1 MIIGVPKEVVSQER
15 RVAVVPGSVGS
26 LKKQGFTVLV
36 EAGAGEASNFPDELY
51 QEAGATMVQTPQEL
65 WEQAGLI
72 LKIHPP
78 QRHPQL
84 KKSEVQ
90 LMREGQ
96 VLVCLL
102 APGQNAK
109 LLGQLARKKVTA
121 LALDAIPRIS
131 RAQSMDVLSSMANI
145 AGYRAVVEAANH
157 FGRFFTGQ
165 ITAAGRV
172 PPAKVLVIGAG
183 VAGLAAIGAVQ
194 SMGAIVRAFDTRPA
208 VKDEVRSLGAE
219 FLELELEEDGAGS
232 GGYAKEMSAAFL
244 AAEMALFQ
252 KQAEEV
258 DIIITTAAIPGRP
271 APKLITEQMVRS
283 MRPGSVV
290 VDLAA
295 ETGGN
300 CELTQPGEVA
310 QVHGVTIIGTT
321 NLPSRLPTQSSQL
334 YSNNLL
340 RFLQHLGDAESFQLD
355 LEDEIT
361 RAVTV
366 THQGETLWPP
376 PAPEPPAPPQRPET
390 ASASSPPEI
399 PTPEPIEPSLLEKF
413 FNRKVGYVFAAL
425 LVLLIGAGGSSEF
438 LSHLTVFV
446 LACFVGYMVVWNVAP
461 SLHTPLMS
469 ATNAIS
475 GIIVLGG
482 IIHLA
487 GSSPLLSA
495 LAVLIATVNIVGGFM
510 VTHRMLGMFRK

>member
-1 MIIGVPKEVVSQER
+1 
-15 RVAVVPGSVGS
+15 
-26 LKKQGFTVLV
+26 
-36 EAGAGEASNFPDELY
+36 
-51 QEAGATMVQTPQEL
+51 
-65 WEQAGLI
+65 
-72 LKIHPP
+72 
-78 QRHPQL
+78 
-84 KKSEVQ
+84 
-90 LMREGQ
+90 
-96 VLVCLL
+96 
-102 APGQNAK
+102 
-109 LLGQLARKKVTA
+109 
-121 LALDAIPRIS
+121 
-131 RAQSMDVLSSMANI
+131 
-145 AGYRAVVEAANH
+145 
-157 FGRFFTGQ
+157 
-165 ITAAGRV
+165 
-172 PPAKVLVIGAG
+172 
-183 VAGLAAIGAVQ
+183 LAAIGAVQ